1 MSKVLYDTQI
11 GLYTV
16 SYKGAS
22 KAVDKNEDYF
32 VLESPEI
39 VVSYAAKLLE
49 TAEAHRRSL
58 GDALGRSPAEA
69 NYSDA
74 SFTFTMSKEMYIHM
88 FSHGIII
95 IGRSRGYVLYGKSQH
110 DFNGII
116 RGYVENK
123 ALYIF
128 I

>member
-1 MSKVLYDTQI
+1 MSIVLYDTQI

-22 KAVDKNEDYF
+22 KAVVKNEDYF

-39 VVSYAAKLLE
+39 VVN
-49 TAEAHRRSL
+49 H
-58 GDALGRSPAEA
+58 
-69 NYSDA
+69 NNI
-74 SFTFTMSKEMYIHM
+74 SFTFTVSKEMYIRM
-88 FSHGIII
+88 FSRGIII
-95 IGRSRGYVLYGKSQH
+95 IGRKRGYVLYGKSQH
-110 DFNGII
+110 DFNGLI

-123 ALYIF
+123 TLYIF